1 MMRLATREGLNWD
14 TIEERRN
21 RPRIP
26 LVTECRSCGRVI
38 ADGET
43 HCEGCQVRHQLADRD
58 WRAAHDLCQR
68 RLVP

>member
-1 MMRLATREGLNWD
+1 MMRITPREVLD
-14 TIEERRN
+14 REAVEERRN

-43 HCEGCQVRHQLADRD
+43 HCEGCTTRHQLAARTR
-58 WRAAHDLCQR
+58 RAAHDLYQR
-68 RLVP
+68 RLAP

>member
-1 MMRLATREGLNWD
+1 MRITTREVLD
-14 TIEERRN
+14 REAVEERRN

-43 HCEGCQVRHQLADRD
+43 HCEGCTVRHQFADRTR
-58 WRAAHDLCQR
+58 RAAHDPYQR